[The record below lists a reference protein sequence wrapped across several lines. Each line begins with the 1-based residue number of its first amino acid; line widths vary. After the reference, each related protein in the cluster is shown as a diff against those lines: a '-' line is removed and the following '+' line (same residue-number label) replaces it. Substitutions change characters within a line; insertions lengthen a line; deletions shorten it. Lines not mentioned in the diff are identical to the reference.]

1 MNKSLFFI
9 FFFVTSA
16 SGDNS
21 QTMNWNLTKGA
32 SRVSSEVYSLHMIV
46 FYICLAI
53 LIFVCGLILFSI
65 IRFHK
70 SKNHVPS
77 TKSHSLRLEL
87 LWTIIPFIILITMA
101 VPATKTLISM
111 EDTSSSNLTVL
122 VTGSQWKWH
131 YKYLDTNISFYSNLA
146 TSPYEISN
154 QRIKRENY
162 LLEVDNPLVIPI
174 NQKVR
179 FLVTSDDVIHS
190 WWVPDFAIKKDAN
203 PGFINEAWTV
213 VNRVGTYRGQCAE
226 LCGKNHGFMPIVVIA
241 KEQTEFK
248 KWLLNQE
255 KKMEQIKLEEQK
267 ITSSILSKIE
277 LMELGESVYIQYCSA
292 CHQINGKGLKGIF
305 PKLDGSPLAIQEDKV
320 REHIN
325 IVLYGK
331 TGSSMQAYKDQLTLK
346 EIAAVIT
353 YERNAWSNKTDR
365 LVQPSEIK
373 KYFK

>member
-1 MNKSLFFI
+1 M
-9 FFFVTSA
+9 
-16 SGDNS
+16 
-21 QTMNWNLTKGA
+21 
-32 SRVSSEVYSLHMIV
+32 
-46 FYICLAI
+46 
-53 LIFVCGLILFSI
+53 
-65 IRFHK
+65 
-70 SKNHVPS
+70 
-77 TKSHSLRLEL
+77 
-87 LWTIIPFIILITMA
+87 
-101 VPATKTLISM
+101 
-111 EDTSSSNLTVL
+111 
-122 VTGSQWKWH
+122 
-131 YKYLDTNISFYSNLA
+131 
-146 TSPYEISN
+146 
-154 QRIKRENY
+154 
-162 LLEVDNPLVIPI
+162 
-174 NQKVR
+174 R

-213 VNRVGTYRGQCAE
+213 VNRAGTYRGQCAE

-255 KKMEQIKLEEQK
+255 KKMEQMKLEEQK
-267 ITSSILSKIE
+267 VSNSILSRKE

-292 CHQINGKGLKGIF
+292 CHQINGKGLNGIF
-305 PKLDGSPLAIQEDKV
+305 PKLDGSLLAIQEDKV
-320 REHIN
+320 KEHIN

-353 YERNAWSNKTDR
+353 YERNAWSNQTDR